1 MPELSPDPNFSLVD
15 PRSIIVQRDQR
26 QRREIKTGDLKDSI
40 AKYGVL
46 NPVIVK
52 VDPIENH
59 FVLIS
64 GERRLQS
71 CLELIAEDGE
81 RWKDL
86 RIPVRFFETLT
97 PTEASVIELE
107 ENIKREDLPWRD
119 RVKAIG
125 KLHEL
130 KLSEDQAWTT
140 EQTGELISYSK
151 TMTTNLLI
159 VYRSLESPAIATADN
174 LSHALGILQRI
185 AERRTASIVEEL
197 IRATT
202 VNVPVSPEIALQRL

>member
-1 MPELSPDPNFSLVD
+1 MSELNPDPNFSLVD

-46 NPVIVK
+46 NPVIVRK
-52 VDPIENH
+52 KEHYRSPADGFYGPYEIEL
-59 FVLIS
+59 VLIS

-119 RVKAIG
+119 RVKAI
-125 KLHEL
+125 
-130 KLSEDQAWTT
+130 
-140 EQTGELISYSK
+140 
-151 TMTTNLLI
+151 
-159 VYRSLESPAIATADN
+159 
-174 LSHALGILQRI
+174 
-185 AERRTASIVEEL
+185 
-197 IRATT
+197 
-202 VNVPVSPEIALQRL
+202 